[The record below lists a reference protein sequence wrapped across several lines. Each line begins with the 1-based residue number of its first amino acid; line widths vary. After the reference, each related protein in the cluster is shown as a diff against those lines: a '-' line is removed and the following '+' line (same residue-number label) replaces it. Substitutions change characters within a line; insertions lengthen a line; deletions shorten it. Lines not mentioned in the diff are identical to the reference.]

1 MELIYSNFDALDITF
16 QGAFPEH
23 ILEKLSEAREKAQ
36 SEKREVLIHIGK
48 EELPVMVAE
57 TGMRGGFR
65 YRFDTGLD
73 GEKWFVSHSTNTK
86 NWNIRVS
93 VKSLALAL
101 YGYEGAK
108 SRLIKRLNDFEAKG
122 QVRMLSA
129 KEAVKTDFPL
139 ERISR
144 FDFCFDFVMLAAF
157 EPLPKRF
164 VAHQRAK
171 KHVYGEEGAISN
183 YSSLNGD
190 KINTIRIGEM
200 PGRQVVIYN
209 KTKEIISSSK
219 SCWWK
224 IWDIEQKAFK
234 ESFKQIWRIEV
245 RAGKDELNKWSLK
258 RFEDFDLK
266 AGDVIQSILSA
277 IRYTKPLKGDLNRS
291 RWPNDPIWQA
301 AIDNA
306 YRALKPYSSN
316 ALRENIIKDYR
327 ENVIKGYE
335 ERILGNTIGLT
346 AAKGLDISEIP
357 IVIEALQRQVENLA
371 DEDLGAMIKKYQKA
385 EEKFR
390 FLI

>member
-1 MELIYSNFDALDITF
+1 MKLIYSNFDALDIAF

-23 ILEKLSEAREKAQ
+23 VLEKLSEAREKAQ
-36 SEKREVLIHIGK
+36 SEKREVLTHIGK

-57 TGMRGGFR
+57 TGMGGGFR
-65 YRFDTGLD
+65 YRFDTGPD

-144 FDFCFDFVMLAAF
+144 FDFCFDFVMLGAF

-190 KINTIRIGEM
+190 KINTVRIGEM
-200 PGRQVVIYN
+200 PGRQAVIYN
-209 KTKEIISSSK
+209 KTKEITSSLK
-219 SCWWK
+219 SYWWK
-224 IWDIEQKAFK
+224 IWDIEPKAFK

-245 RAGKDELNKWSLK
+245 RAGKDELNKWPLK

-277 IRYTKPLKGDLNRS
+277 IRYTKPLKNDLNRS

-306 YRALKPYSSN
+306 YSALKPYSSN
-316 ALRENIIKDYR
+316 AIRENIIRDYR
-327 ENVIKGYE
+327 DNVIKGYE

-357 IVIEALQRQVENLA
+357 IVIEALQRRIENLA

-385 EEKFR
+385 EERFR
-390 FLI
+390 FLV

>member
-122 QVRMLSA
+122 QVRILSG

-144 FDFCFDFVMLAAF
+144 FDFCFDFVMSGAF

-200 PGRQVVIYN
+200 PGRQAVIYN
-209 KTKEIISSSK
+209 KTKEITSSLK
-219 SCWWK
+219 SYWWE
-224 IWDIEQKAFK
+224 IWGIEPKAFK

-245 RAGKDELNKWSLK
+245 RAGKNELDKWSLK

-266 AGDVIQSILSA
+266 GGDVIQSILSA
-277 IRYTKPLKGDLNRS
+277 IRYTKPLKNDLNRS

-306 YRALKPYSSN
+306 YSALKPYSSS
-316 ALRENIIKDYR
+316 AIRENIIKDYR

-390 FLI
+390 FLV